1 LTQMNAVTALRAAIS
16 SAAGPVGPRALG
28 MG

>member
-1 LTQMNAVTALRAAIS
+1 MNPVAALRAAIP